1 VLLAS
6 NPSVETWKLNLTKS
20 KFTSGPA
27 PKEEM
32 VTIQMAGDQRQ
43 VTVTGTEADGSAIS
57 LKYEMPDK
65 GGIGKILA
73 GGPYDAVSGTRIDD
87 NTREVSYV
95 KGGKEMLHVRTVVS
109 KDGKTL
115 TITGKGTDPQGKPV
129 SGVSVWEN
137 NSVFLYQQRT
147 LDGVVSRSREEY
159 DAAS

>member
-1 VLLAS
+1 MRTSIVSAVASALLFSGVLVHAQQA
-6 NPSVETWKLNLTKS
+6 PD
-20 KFTSGPA
+20 PA
-27 PKEEM
+27 TPEES
-32 VTIQMAGDQRQ
+32 ADA
-43 VTVTGTEADGSAIS
+43 VTGTEADGSAIS